1 MLSTITLAL
10 VFAIAV
16 IAALRDAK
24 AEKTRA
30 MSFIP
35 ELLIWAFCSTLLAL
49 RVDARRK
56 PEYAHLPSNGG
67 SQ

>member
-1 MLSTITLAL
+1 VKVISKSPKSTPTI
-10 VFAIAV
+10 IQ
-16 IAALRDAK
+16 RYK
-24 AEKTRA
+24 GRKTRV

-35 ELLIWAFCSTLLAL
+35 KLLIWAFCSTLLAL

-56 PEYAHLPSNGG
+56 PENAHLPSNGG